1 MHRNGDRKQHRAL
14 LLLVL
19 LSQQW
24 HLPEYQK
31 PYQQQ
36 RQIHDIVGEE
46 RGGPRNYGNE
56 GKQILS
62 FIVSFLYIYLYMQ
75 RVAVV
80 GGTITAVVIIVV
92 FPLKATTTHSTRDRG
107 VITGPEK

>member
-1 MHRNGDRKQHRAL
+1 M
-14 LLLVL
+14 
-19 LSQQW
+19 
-24 HLPEYQK
+24 
-31 PYQQQ
+31 
-36 RQIHDIVGEE
+36 VGEE

-92 FPLKATTTHSTRDRG
+92 FPLKANTTHSTRDRG
-107 VITGPEK
+107 VITGPEKWHLNLLLLLHLLHETGKVEI